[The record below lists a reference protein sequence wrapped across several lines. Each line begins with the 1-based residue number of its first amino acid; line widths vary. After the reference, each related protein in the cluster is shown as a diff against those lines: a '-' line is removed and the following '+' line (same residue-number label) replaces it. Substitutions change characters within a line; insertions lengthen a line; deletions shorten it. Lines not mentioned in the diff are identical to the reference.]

1 VAEQNVV
8 LAGFAPIHVQKP
20 VRQEHL
26 LSYYA
31 WLLASARCAAEQA
44 ATPEAAGKILADV
57 QEKVRRYGVSPS
69 FVARRQFN
77 AFPESEEALGQRG
90 VPPQLP
96 EGFEN
101 LLAQPEGPNIAERM
115 ERFEKV
121 ALQVFRKW
129 YQPDA
134 KAPDDL
140 IHVTCSGYVAPSPA
154 QRFVAERGWFSTP
167 VMHSYHMGCY
177 GAFPAIRNAVG
188 MLTSRALGGPE
199 GKRRVDIV
207 HTEYLSGHVATLK
220 DGPAD
225 IIDMTLF
232 GDGFIGYSA
241 YPEDVFQTARKLG
254 PGLRVVAAHEEII
267 PGSLGE
273 MTWKLG
279 PQQFDM
285 HLSKNVPLLIRE
297 NVLGFARKLCTRAG
311 LDFDRSKEQLFYAI
325 HPGGPRI
332 VDHTRD
338 VLGISEEKLGHTRR
352 VFHEL
357 GNMCSATVPHILME
371 VLQDSAIPSGAKILS
386 MGFGPGLTASGLI
399 LEKV

>member
-1 VAEQNVV
+1 MAESSVV
-8 LAGFAPIHVQKP
+8 LAGFKPVHVKKP

-31 WLLASARCAAEQA
+31 WLMASARCAAEGA
-44 ATPEAAGKILADV
+44 DTPEAAGRVLNDV
-57 QEKVRRYGVSPS
+57 QEKVRRYGVSPNYIARRE
-69 FVARRQFN
+69 FVA
-77 AFPESEEALGQRG
+77 FPDSDEALGQLG
-90 VPPQLP
+90 GLPQLP
-96 EGFEN
+96 EGFED
-101 LLAQPEGPNIAERM
+101 LISQPEGPSLAARM

-121 ALQVFRKW
+121 ALQVFRE
-129 YQPDA
+129 YYASDA
-134 KAPDDL
+134 RAPDDL

-154 QRFVAERGWFSTP
+154 QRFVAEKGWFSTP

-188 MLTSRALGGPE
+188 LLTSAALAGPE

-207 HTEYLSGHVATLK
+207 HTEYLTNHVSTLK
-220 DGPAD
+220 NGAAD

-241 YPEDVFQTARKLG
+241 YPEDVFRTSRSVG
-254 PGLRVVAAHEEII
+254 PGLRVVAAHEELI
-267 PGSLGE
+267 PNSLGE

-279 PQQFDM
+279 AQQFDM

-297 NVLGFARKLCTRAG
+297 NVLGFARKLCARAG
-311 LDFDRSKEQLFYAI
+311 MDFDRVKDGLFYAI

-338 VLGISEEKLGHTRR
+338 VLGIPEEKLSHTRR
-352 VFHEL
+352 AFYEL
-357 GNMCSATVPHILME
+357 GNMCSATVPYILA
-371 VLQDSAIPSGAKILS
+371 DILEDKTLPANARILA

-399 LEKV
+399 LEKL